1 MRFYNTQSMVRRPY
15 TDHISPEL
23 HSLLMEVKWGAKDS
37 CSKIFCRSELHN
49 VHRTEK
55 YNLCIQQKKKLR
67 SNNSSADWL
76 ILFFWSFAFGQIIGN
91 PLWGLFSLWSSSNA
105 CVYFHFSVPDRERKV
120 CEEDRSVGTKTRY
133 MYLSR
138 QVKLITS
145 WLHRKH
151 SWTFFYLYACLKSWI
166 YVLCIGG
173 NRYLYLG
180 WGLSTLLHWLCGTL
194 NPGHRVS
201 ETYPSSTQLFESV
214 WP

>member
-1 MRFYNTQSMVRRPY
+1 MHT
-15 TDHISPEL
+15 
-23 HSLLMEVKWGAKDS
+23 A
-37 CSKIFCRSELHN
+37 
-49 VHRTEK
+49 
-55 YNLCIQQKKKLR
+55 KKKLR
-67 SNNSSADWL
+67 SNSSSADSL

-91 PLWGLFSLWSSSNA
+91 PLWGLFSLWSSSNV

-194 NPGHRVS
+194 NPGHRLS
-201 ETYPSSTQLFESV
+201 ETYPSSIQLFESV
-214 WP
+214 WPLKGLVTKKKYSNINVCQVMSCQPTKQIAALISHTVVIM